1 MGHIYN
7 PQSVLDHGVCLLQL
21 LSPFGCGIRF
31 ITLLWQ
37 THKQHD
43 FQSEIMNNMISH
55 LKHSV
60 LEHYVS
66 LLPFLVAH
74 HHLTKIILI
83 GIIFISQILQFSL
96 VIGILRRVP
105 AQGDI
110 LWDTRLNFLI
120 QIISRDRLATRKIL

>member
-1 MGHIYN
+1 MGQVYKY

-21 LSPFGCGIRF
+21 LSPYGCGIRF

-37 THKQHD
+37 AHKQHD
-43 FQSEIMNNMISH
+43 FQSEIMNNVISH

-96 VIGILRRVP
+96 VIGILN
-105 AQGDI
+105 
-110 LWDTRLNFLI
+110 NFE
-120 QIISRDRLATRKIL
+120 